1 MLIVM
6 TDRLHPNNKH
16 PPLSVYCDTARSPLS
31 PVPGSGDESRSSA
44 VASVRCSR
52 PQHPHIP
59 PAQLFREQLCL
70 KLSSVRDKL
79 ATKTIQKLVYCVNN
93 I

>member
-1 MLIVM
+1 M
-6 TDRLHPNNKH
+6 RAA
-16 PPLSVYCDTARSPLS
+16 ARQS
-31 PVPGSGDESRSSA
+31 PVPAAAGLTN
-44 VASVRCSR
+44 
-52 PQHPHIP
+52 IP
-59 PAQLFREQLCL
+59 PSQLFREQTGLKLCL